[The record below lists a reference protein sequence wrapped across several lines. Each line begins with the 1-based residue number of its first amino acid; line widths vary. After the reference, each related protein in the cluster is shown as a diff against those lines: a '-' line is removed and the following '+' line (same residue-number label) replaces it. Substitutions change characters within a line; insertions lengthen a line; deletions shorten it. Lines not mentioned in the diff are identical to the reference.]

1 MKFKTVHIPG
11 APYTICYENGEVV
24 IGAPKAIHCVRNELQ
39 AIEEYVKPMGRYAS
53 LGSQFPDTVAEYR
66 ACSRVLE
73 AHSKHKTVGQYLL
86 SLARVDDPER
96 SSDLE
101 KLLLRPASQ
110 KNLCRR

>member
-39 AIEEYVKPMGRYAS
+39 AIEEFVEPMGRYAS

-96 SSDLE
+96 SSALE
-101 KLLLRPASQ
+101 ELLLRPAHQ
-110 KNLCRR
+110 KNLCKK